1 MLGKLYKV
9 QLRES
14 HYGAST
20 KREWDGSVVKVIKGT
35 SMDGSLVRIEVITNN
50 GTQFAPDVRSTT
62 LIDVKDLK
70 PINHLTSTINPKDII
85 L

>member
-1 MLGKLYKV
+1 MIGKCYKV

-20 KREWDGSVVKVIKGT
+20 RREWDGTVVKVIKGT

-50 GTQFAPDVRSTT
+50 GTQFAPVVRSTT

-70 PINHLTSTINPKDII
+70 PMSVLSYEPKEIR